1 MLATP
6 TLSHARRDRPRSL
19 REVAAVAMLAGALVL
34 RGDAD
39 GDDEDLNVKAVVLD
53 TAADAA
59 AAGGVAIAGGI
70 ILAEGGWYWLDPTIA
85 VAIAV
90 VVGYQAVRLIQRVIV
105 AIRSPMRAG
114 AAPGPDT

>member
-1 MLATP
+1 LA
-6 TLSHARRDRPRSL
+6 LNLVLIVGLVLVGLRARSL
-19 REVAAVAMLAGALVL
+19 GGLVL

-39 GDDEDLNVKAVVLD
+39 GDDEDLDVKAVLLD

-70 ILAEGGWYWLDPTIA
+70 ILAEGGWYWPDPTIA

-90 VVGYQAVRLIQRVIV
+90 VVAYQAVRLVQRVIV
-105 AIRSPMRAG
+105 AIRSPMRAE
-114 AAPGPDT
+114 AVPGPDS